1 MLGVLVHIVADAGS
15 STFQVGNNPT
25 TYLGGTGIV
34 AVMGFVFRL
43 ATKIIE
49 RGDTRDA
56 RQWAQVEL
64 DMRRKEAEVDR
75 VTRTK
80 DSEIASLRSERDS
93 YRDRWL
99 AAIQQGK
106 AQP

>member
-1 MLGVLVHIVADAGS
+1 MLGVLAHLLADAGS

-56 RQWAQVEL
+56 RQWKQVEFDL
-64 DMRRKEAEVDR
+64 KRKDEEIERISEDR
-75 VTRTK
+75 
-80 DSEIASLRSERDS
+80 DL

-99 AAIQQGK
+99 ECIQGRK
-106 AQP
+106 EPAT